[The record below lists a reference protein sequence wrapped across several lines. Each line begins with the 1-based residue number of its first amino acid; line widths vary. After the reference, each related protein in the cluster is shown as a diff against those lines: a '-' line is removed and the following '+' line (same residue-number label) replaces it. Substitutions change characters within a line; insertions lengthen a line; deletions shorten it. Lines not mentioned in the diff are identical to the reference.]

1 MQPGDVDK
9 NWKIESW
16 QDNANFVYD
25 SYYPRWLSVSRMK
38 GAAAKIVSTSL
49 AYPSNENILL
59 GHCGALMA
67 LLKTRNTY

>member
-25 SYYPRWLSVSRMK
+25 SYYPR
-38 GAAAKIVSTSL
+38 
-49 AYPSNENILL
+49 
-59 GHCGALMA
+59 
-67 LLKTRNTY
+67 